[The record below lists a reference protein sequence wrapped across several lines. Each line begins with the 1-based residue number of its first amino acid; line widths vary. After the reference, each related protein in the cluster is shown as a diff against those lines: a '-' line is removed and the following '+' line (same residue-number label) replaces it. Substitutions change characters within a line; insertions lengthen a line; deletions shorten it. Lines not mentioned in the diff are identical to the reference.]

1 MMTRYQH
8 DEAWQTINELA
19 DAAAELR
26 RAFDRAQTQGRDK
39 HLGGFAET
47 HQIVQDLCMGIEAHL
62 EDREAHLAEARN
74 Q

>member
-1 MMTRYQH
+1 MNRYQH

-26 RAFDRAQTQGRDK
+26 RAFDRVQTQGRDK
-39 HLGGFAET
+39 HLTGFTET
-47 HQIVQDLCMGIEAHL
+47 QQITVDLCLGLEAHL
-62 EDREAHLAEARN
+62 EAREAHLDEARN